1 MKKAIKIILTSLAI
15 ITFLILGALT
25 YGYFYVKDCLQG
37 YPTGND
43 IEVTIPQGASGAD
56 AGEILKEKGIIRD
69 SIVFRFA
76 MKQYL
81 KSGRILPG
89 TYTFNPKESMS
100 EIIEKLEKGSISLN
114 LVTIPEGLTI
124 KEIAEIF
131 SKKGLCSKDEFM
143 EAIKTNKF
151 TVNGEELKDVE
162 GFLLPNTYDIP
173 KEYTPFQIA
182 EMMIKSFD
190 KKITPIYLEKKG
202 KLPVDLTLKEI
213 VTLASLVEREASVPE
228 ERPIIAGVYYNRLK
242 IGMKLE
248 CDATIQYALGHQKKE
263 LLYSD
268 LEIDSPYNTYK
279 YEGLPPGPIANP
291 GEESL
296 KAVLN
301 PSQHNYYFYVLNGIK
316 NNGTHVFSETAR
328 EHENAVNKY
337 LR

>member
-1 MKKAIKIILTSLAI
+1 MKKVIKGILIFIAI
-15 ITFLILGALT
+15 ITILIIGTLT

-37 YPTGND
+37 HSTGEN
-43 IEVTIPQGASGAD
+43 IEVTIPQGSSGAD
-56 AGEILKEKGIIRD
+56 AGLILKEKGIIKD
-69 SIVFRFA
+69 PIVFRFA
-76 MKQYL
+76 MKKYL

-89 TYTFNPKESMS
+89 TYTFNPKESVV
-100 EIIEKLEKGSISLN
+100 EIIEKLEKGTISLN
-114 LVTIPEGLTI
+114 LVTIPEGLTLKQI
-124 KEIAEIF
+124 SEIF
-131 SKKGLCSKDEFM
+131 SQKGLCKSSEFI
-143 EAIKTNKF
+143 EVTKTNKF

-173 KEYTPFQIA
+173 KEYTPLQIA

-190 KKITPIYLEKKG
+190 KKITPIYLEKKS
-202 KLPVDLTLKEI
+202 KLPVNLTLKEV

-242 IGMKLE
+242 IGMRLE

-291 GEESL
+291 GEEAL

-301 PSQHNYYFYVLNGIK
+301 PTKHNYYFYVLNGIK

-328 EHENAVNKY
+328 EHEHAVDKY